1 MGVDQKGSSVFRVKR
16 GNTGKWDVMQ
26 GNVMQAG
33 IEKPLASFDTQ
44 DVASEY
50 AFELASMKDGS
61 NVEIFDEHGTQ
72 IAEVTV
78 EIFSEDVAR
87 IAKVDS
93 TTSPPCRE

>member
-1 MGVDQKGSSVFRVKR
+1 MGFDQKGSSVFRVKR
-16 GNTGKWDVMQ
+16 GNSGKW
-26 GNVMQAG
+26 NVMQAG

-50 AFELASMKDGS
+50 AFELASTKDGS
-61 NVEIFDEHGTQ
+61 KVEIFDWHGTQ
-72 IAEVTV
+72 IAKVTV
-78 EIFSEDVAR
+78 EIFSEDAAR

>member
-1 MGVDQKGSSVFRVKR
+1 MGFDQKGSSVFRVKR
-16 GNTGKWDVMQ
+16 GNSGKW
-26 GNVMQAG
+26 NVMQAE

-50 AFELASMKDGS
+50 AFELASTKDGS

-72 IAEVTV
+72 IAQVAV

-93 TTSPPCRE
+93 TVSPPCRE

>member
-1 MGVDQKGSSVFRVKR
+1 MGFDQKGSSVFRVKR
-16 GNTGKWDVMQ
+16 GNTGKW
-26 GNVMQAG
+26 NVMQAG

-50 AFELASMKDGS
+50 AFELASTKDGS

-72 IAEVTV
+72 IAQVAV
-78 EIFSEDVAR
+78 EILSEDVAR

-93 TTSPPCRE
+93 TSSPPWRE